1 MKDYV
6 PGTDIPKPSV
16 KLTGSDGNAYSIMGK
31 VRRSLQKAGA
41 PAEVLDEYYDES
53 TKGDYDNLL
62 RVAIKYVKV
71 I

>member
-1 MKDYV
+1 
-6 PGTDIPKPSV
+6 
-16 KLTGSDGNAYSIMGK
+16 MGK
-31 VRRSLQKAGA
+31 VRRALQKAGA
-41 PAEVLDEYYDES
+41 PAEVLDEYYNES